1 MEITTMNGGIQT
13 YMTLIGR
20 ISITDDGAGNISGVY
35 LPNSNLP
42 FREQRECSVLA
53 EAARQIDEY
62 LTGKRKIFTLPI
74 KAEGTVFQES
84 VWREMENI
92 PYGETASY
100 RDIAERIGNPN
111 AYRAVGNACNANPIP
126 LIIPCHRVV
135 ASNGIGGF
143 GGGLTLK
150 KKLMELEGI
159 RF

>member
-1 MEITTMNGGIQT
+1 MNGGIQT
-13 YMTLIGR
+13 YMTLIGMVS
-20 ISITDDGAGNISGVY
+20 ISDDGSGSIDGVY

-42 FREQRECSVLA
+42 FREQRECPALV

-62 LTGKRKIFTLPI
+62 LTGKRMTFKLPL
-74 KAEGTVFQES
+74 KTEGTEFQKK
-84 VWREMENI
+84 VWNEIKNI

-100 RDIAERIGNPN
+100 SDIAKRIGNPN
-111 AYRAVGNACNANPIP
+111 AYRAVGSACNANPIP

-135 ASNGIGGF
+135 ASKDIGGY

-150 KKLMELEGI
+150 KKLMEIEGI